1 VTNSLNIIPWQEF
14 QKGIAPLWNAEDP
27 DTIPIFNNPY
37 GIIQYDPSDWK
48 DIIYFPCEY
57 VVNDKVV
64 GYISIYN
71 LSDMHIRPRG
81 IYRKPEHRGRAF
93 GHQMQIDCWNLFPQS
108 FYRAF
113 IWSRAENVER
123 FCKHSNMNIV
133 PGGGNIW
140 SEFGQDFQYFLYS
153 DRSRQPKL
161 DLLDVNKAFL
171 LTHRDKYSL
180 GGTNNLNVSWSQ
192 EQWYE
197 YFNTHKGNYQELDLD
212 LDF

>member
-1 VTNSLNIIPWQEF
+1 VPATLNVITWEEF
-14 QKGIAPLWNAEDP
+14 QIGIAPLWNSSDP
-27 DTIPIFNNPY
+27 YSIPIFNNPY
-37 GIIQYDPSDWK
+37 GIIQYHKSLWK

-57 VVNDKVV
+57 KINDKVV

-71 LSDMHIRPRG
+71 LSDIHIRPRG
-81 IYRKPEHRGRAF
+81 IYIKPEYRGRAH
-93 GHQMQIDCWNLFPQS
+93 GHQMQVAAWNLFPKS

-161 DLLDVNKAFL
+161 DLLDLNKAFL

-192 EQWYE
+192 DQWYE